1 MLLDSLC
8 PVMTT
13 ILCFI
18 VYGNTVNF
26 YAIIGIIITL
36 SGIIIVVNNK
46 NDKDSLE

>member
-1 MLLDSLC
+1 MLLESLC
-8 PVMTT
+8 PIMTA

-36 SGIIIVVNNK
+36 AGIIIVVNNK
-46 NDKDSLE
+46 NHKD